1 MSKERKTIMEDLK
14 LKKVISEEI
23 ERVTKLL
30 ISSECGDKITT
41 TKWLQSLQR
50 INDVCKERNRY

>member
-1 MSKERKTIMEDLK
+1 MSEKLELKKTIHDEME
-14 LKKVISEEI
+14 KV
-23 ERVTKLL
+23 TQML
-30 ISSECGDKITT
+30 ISSEYGDKITL

>member
-1 MSKERKTIMEDLK
+1 MNEEK
-14 LKKVISEEI
+14 LKNVIREEMDK
-23 ERVTKLL
+23 VTKLL
-30 ISSECGDKITT
+30 IERGSTDAIII

>member
-1 MSKERKTIMEDLK
+1 MSEKLELKRTIQDEMEK
-14 LKKVISEEI
+14 
-23 ERVTKLL
+23 VTKML
-30 ISSECGDKITT
+30 ISPEQSDKETL